1 MLGYKAAVS
10 CNQRVLVTLEI
21 PEDALTNIERKNVA
35 VKEYAKH
42 RCNKAKV
49 IKIEDTDG
57 KEYEEAET
65 EYYNYS
71 KLTYKLN
78 QTVSVHH
85 FNTNLEEVC
94 STGIHFFLTK
104 RVAELYGL
112 RSINDGFF
120 QSWYENGKKYCECT
134 YVDNEYDGLF
144 TVWHANGNKKEEI
157 TYTKGVKNGLHTKW
171 YDNGNKELE
180 VTYENNNMNGLYS
193 EWYYNGQKKRECTYE
208 NDILNGPHKEW
219 YENGKKK
226 VECIYE
232 NGKKIG
238 HHKEWNGNGMLSKD
252 INYIHVT
259 QSQYEQC
266 CVIS

>member
-1 MLGYKAAVS
+1 MIGYKAAIS
-10 CNQRVLVTLEI
+10 CNQRVVVTLEI

-49 IKIEDTDG
+49 LKIEDENG

-65 EYYNYS
+65 DHYDKS

-78 QTVSVHH
+78 QTVYVHR
-85 FNTNLEEVC
+85 FDTNLETVC

-104 RVAELYGL
+104 RVAEIYGVT
-112 RSINDGFF
+112 SIPNGFL
-120 QSWYENGKKYCECT
+120 QSWYENGQKYCECT
-134 YVDNEYDGLF
+134 FVDNKCDGLF
-144 TVWHANGNKKEEI
+144 TTWYDNGNKEEEL
-157 TYTKGVKNGLHTKW
+157 TYVKGVKNGLHTKW
-171 YDNGNKELE
+171 YKNGNKKAE
-180 VTYENNNMNGLYS
+180 VVIENCKMNGLYS
-193 EWYYNGQKKRECTYE
+193 EWYSNGQKERERVYE
-208 NDILNGPHKEW
+208 NNILNGPYKVW

-226 VECIYE
+226 VECTYE

-238 HHKEWNGNGMLSKD
+238 HHKEWNENGMLSKD